1 MSENNFCNPK
11 STSRAIRYVLLYR
24 CFLSKKVPLAVNLV
38 LLERKSERIVCPVT
52 STVAY
57 HYFSLPRAR
66 ERLCHARQYRD
77 LPEAQKLSR
86 LQKAHRSASSITSF
100 GSQVGDTRPLSS
112 CNFSPNS
119 GTVQYFDNKCTK
131 DLG

>member
-1 MSENNFCNPK
+1 ML
-11 STSRAIRYVLLYR
+11 ILL
-24 CFLSKKVPLAVNLV
+24 
-38 LLERKSERIVCPVT
+38 
-52 STVAY
+52 
-57 HYFSLPRAR
+57 SLPRAR

-119 GTVQYFDNKCTK
+119 GIVPHITNFTSTVMN
-131 DLG
+131 

>member
-1 MSENNFCNPK
+1 MHRLRGESEKF
-11 STSRAIRYVLLYR
+11 
-24 CFLSKKVPLAVNLV
+24 AVIFV
-38 LLERKSERIVCPVT
+38 D
-52 STVAY
+52 
-57 HYFSLPRAR
+57 
-66 ERLCHARQYRD
+66 RD

-119 GTVQYFDNKCTK
+119 GTVQYFVKCTE
-131 DLG
+131 DLSDIRM

>member
-1 MSENNFCNPK
+1 MK
-11 STSRAIRYVLLYR
+11 Y
-24 CFLSKKVPLAVNLV
+24 
-38 LLERKSERIVCPVT
+38 
-52 STVAY
+52 TVVY
-57 HYFSLPRAR
+57 IYFSLPRAR

-119 GTVQYFDNKCTK
+119 GIVQLTEMYKFVQIEDSQSHRPEWSKTK
-131 DLG
+131 SEKSYDRDSHATTYKL

>member
-1 MSENNFCNPK
+1 MSEQKFRYLQSN
-11 STSRAIRYVLLYR
+11 SRVKRSVLISL
-24 CFLSKKVPLAVNLV
+24 LASNW
-38 LLERKSERIVCPVT
+38 IVCLVKY
-52 STVAY
+52 TVVY
-57 HYFSLPRAR
+57 NYFSLPRAR

-119 GTVQYFDNKCTK
+119 GIVQ
-131 DLG
+131 